1 MVITGKW
8 RWNTERKY
16 IDYEHK
22 KESNKVLKGTTYCR
36 HKPTLKGLS
45 SGL

>member
-1 MVITGKW
+1 M
-8 RWNTERKY
+8 EMEYRKKRIY
-16 IDYEHK
+16 IVYEHK